1 MEEQEL
7 LEFGWAIKA
16 DKCLAEWKEVQTE
29 HVSEVCFMPAHRH
42 LRCEDELI
50 VQALLMSSF
59 FMVILC
65 LRAAASVLLSEC
77 VILSQYICINV
88 RFVPRDTKG
97 PCLQWGAREA
107 RWRTL
112 SPGVLNTEH
121 LLLLNLVYP
130 TRGCSANGS
139 HSEIPFHWAIHP
151 VTFQIVMPAS
161 QTVWTWHRIFFR

>member
-1 MEEQEL
+1 MWKNRNYSSL
-7 LEFGWAIKA
+7 VDPSRLT
-16 DKCLAEWKEVQTE
+16 EWKKVQTE

-42 LRCEDELI
+42 LRCEDELT

-65 LRAAASVLLSEC
+65 LRAAASVLLPEC

-88 RFVPRDTKG
+88 RFVPWDTKG
-97 PCLQWGAREA
+97 PCLQRGVREA

-121 LLLLNLVYP
+121 LLLKWVYP
-130 TRGCSANGS
+130 TRGCGANGS
-139 HSEIPFHWAIHP
+139 HSASEIPFHWAIHSL
-151 VTFQIVMPAS
+151 TFQITMPTS
-161 QTVWTWHRIFFR
+161 QTVWMWHRIFFR